1 MDKLQ
6 CMEAFVRVA
15 ESGSFIKAS
24 EQLGVTR
31 SVISNR
37 IQQLENFIKAPLF
50 HRSTRSVRLSD
61 IGEKYYRECSNLIKQ
76 FEILAD
82 EMAHSTSKM
91 QGRLRIHMAPGFA
104 IDYFG
109 HLLSIFLKEYPE
121 LNIDIVVND
130 RIIDPIAEGFDIV
143 FQMFPPTGESLIERK
158 LFNVNRVL
166 CCTPEYLKNIEHIKV
181 PEQLKELPI
190 GYYSGYPTR
199 NKIQYLKDGQFQE
212 MGISIHVLSSSVH
225 LLRDFALSN
234 GGVVCIPTLV
244 AHKYLMNRQLT
255 TLLPDYPLVN
265 YGLRAVF
272 PANSKNLSKIRKLL
286 DFLLSLLET
295 IPSWDN
301 ELIEAKYLSEKVR
314 LFQ

>member
-1 MDKLQ
+1 
-6 CMEAFVRVA
+6 
-15 ESGSFIKAS
+15 
-24 EQLGVTR
+24 
-31 SVISNR
+31 
-37 IQQLENFIKAPLF
+37 
-50 HRSTRSVRLSD
+50 
-61 IGEKYYRECSNLIKQ
+61 
-76 FEILAD
+76 
-82 EMAHSTSKM
+82 
-91 QGRLRIHMAPGFA
+91 
-104 IDYFG
+104 
-109 HLLSIFLKEYPE
+109 
-121 LNIDIVVND
+121 
-130 RIIDPIAEGFDIV
+130 
-143 FQMFPPTGESLIERK
+143 
-158 LFNVNRVL
+158 
-166 CCTPEYLKNIEHIKV
+166 
-181 PEQLKELPI
+181 
-190 GYYSGYPTR
+190 
-199 NKIQYLKDGQFQE
+199 
-212 MGISIHVLSSSVH
+212 VH